1 MILQKASVTK
11 ALYETGAF
19 AVVRVPTVERGC
31 EIAEGLIR
39 GGVHAMEISYTLPN
53 AGEVIAGIKEKFGDQ
68 MIVGAGTVMEATT
81 ARLAIMSGAQ
91 FIVANM
97 MSDEVASI
105 CNLYQ
110 IPYAPGCTTMT
121 EANHALSIGSAFIKC
136 FPISNTYGSQL
147 VGLFKTPT
155 PWMPLM
161 ISGGINLDNLA
172 TWVKSGAECYGMG
185 SLLTKGTADEIAA
198 NAAQVRKIIDET
210 RASMWARGPL
220 RPAQTAPERAATARW
235 LLSFTVGPRVA
246 RASARVGGVFP
257 RSLVFGAGAACAAA
271 SRRINGQRGG
281 CIWVVGL
288 F

>member
-1 MILQKASVTK
+1 MVLQKASVTK

-31 EIAEGLIR
+31 EIAEGLIK

-53 AGEVIAGIKEKFGDQ
+53 AGEVIAGIKEKFGDE

-110 IPYAPGCTTMT
+110 VPYAPGCTTMT
-121 EANHALSIGSAFIKC
+121 EANHALSIGAAFIKC

-185 SLLTKGTADEIAA
+185 SLLTKGSADEIAK
-198 NAAQVRKIIDET
+198 NAAAVRKIIGET
-210 RASMWARGPL
+210 RA
-220 RPAQTAPERAATARW
+220 AAK
-235 LLSFTVGPRVA
+235 
-246 RASARVGGVFP
+246 
-257 RSLVFGAGAACAAA
+257 
-271 SRRINGQRGG
+271 
-281 CIWVVGL
+281 
-288 F
+288 

>member
-31 EIAEGLIR
+31 EIAEGLIK

-53 AGEVIAGIKEKFGDQ
+53 AGEVIAGIKEKFGDE

-97 MSDEVASI
+97 MSDEVAQI

-121 EANHALSIGSAFIKC
+121 EANHALSIGAAFIKC
-136 FPISNTYGSQL
+136 FRC
-147 VGLFKTPT
+147 PT
-155 PWMPLM
+155 
-161 ISGGINLDNLA
+161 
-172 TWVKSGAECYGMG
+172 
-185 SLLTKGTADEIAA
+185 SLLALLRAQGTA
-198 NAAQVRKIIDET
+198 RPRPET
-210 RASMWARGPL
+210 F
-220 RPAQTAPERAATARW
+220 E
-235 LLSFTVGPRVA
+235 VGRCPYNLGSYVSEGA
-246 RASARVGGVFP
+246 RAGGRPSYV
-257 RSLVFGAGAACAAA
+257 SHDDLHA
-271 SRRINGQRGG
+271 
-281 CIWVVGL
+281 L
-288 F
+288 